1 MVNTLN
7 RGEIMKKRIVMY
19 SIYGIC
25 LLLMIGLL
33 VAYNVTSTT
42 NNSPA
47 ILTDYDYAIDIFKN
61 TLAPVVSQ
69 TEEVTISRPYTAEG
83 VKIVR
88 NYYDYRDD
96 EKEQQKAIIYY
107 DGTYMQSTGIYYAAD
122 KEFDVLAVL
131 SGEVT
136 EVLTDELVG
145 NSITIKHDDN
155 TYSIYQ
161 SLKDITVKKGDR
173 VNQGDKLATTGTS
186 NINKDLNNHL
196 YFELM
201 IGGLSVNPEEYYDA
215 AL

>member
-69 TEEVTISRPYTAEG
+69 TEEVTIARPDNAEG
-83 VKIVR
+83 VKIV
-88 NYYDYRDD
+88 
-96 EKEQQKAIIYY
+96 
-107 DGTYMQSTGIYYAAD
+107 YA
-122 KEFDVLAVL
+122 KY
-131 SGEVT
+131 G
-136 EVLTDELVG
+136 
-145 NSITIKHDDN
+145 
-155 TYSIYQ
+155 
-161 SLKDITVKKGDR
+161 
-173 VNQGDKLATTGTS
+173 
-186 NINKDLNNHL
+186 HL
-196 YFELM
+196 LCR
-201 IGGLSVNPEEYYDA
+201 
-215 AL
+215 